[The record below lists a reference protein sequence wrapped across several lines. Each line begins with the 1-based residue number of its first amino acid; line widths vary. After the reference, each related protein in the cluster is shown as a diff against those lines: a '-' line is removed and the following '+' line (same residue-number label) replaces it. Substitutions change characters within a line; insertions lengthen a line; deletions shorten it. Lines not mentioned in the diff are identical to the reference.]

1 MGEDTAVKSIK
12 TKLILAISVIVLIS
26 CVVVSIISYTYGSKV
41 LLNKTE
47 DNLVVIS
54 EKSSQVISE
63 RINIEKE
70 VLKSVASK
78 EKIVENYV
86 TKREKMIALNNEIRK
101 YGYSKM
107 LIANID
113 GQAYSNDN
121 KEYDVSQR
129 EYFKKAMDGETII
142 SDVILIEDSLVVTYA
157 TPIWRGGGV
166 CGVLIG
172 VRDIN
177 TFINM
182 ISDITI
188 GESGYAFIVNKE
200 GQLVAD
206 KSIERVVDNVNLLE
220 ESKNSSRYN
229 EIVNKMIERQ
239 SGSGKYSFNNANNI
253 MGYAPILNTN
263 WSLGV
268 VAPVNEVLSEL
279 DKMKSTSFKTILITL
294 VITLIIVYILGAMIA
309 KPLRKLAKVLNKL
322 SRYDLSRNDEN
333 INRYFKRKDEI
344 GIISNSLSKMQ
355 DNFIELIKK
364 ISDASKEV
372 RDSSLSMTDI
382 TGQCANA
389 ANSVAVTVGEIAKSA
404 SDQAH
409 NTEVGSDAIY
419 QLGNLIE
426 DEKNVMEELN
436 DNSDKVGKLIESG
449 LIEID
454 ELINK
459 TEESGKSAKDIFGV
473 VAETNKSTQKISKAS
488 TMIAA
493 IAEQT
498 NLLAL
503 NAAIEA
509 ARAGDAGKGFAVV
522 ADEIRKLAEQS
533 THSTKEIDNIVN
545 ELINNA
551 QEAVVKIKEV
561 SNIVEEQVTSV
572 KVTETKYKDIS
583 HAINDSSRSVDK
595 LNKLG
600 EELQIK
606 KASILDVIGNLSTIA
621 EENAASTEEVAAST
635 QEQSASLQLIAT
647 TSEKLSNLANELDE
661 TTSQFKL

>member
-26 CVVVSIISYTYGSKV
+26 CVGVSIISYTYGSKV

-220 ESKNSSRYN
+220 ESKNSSKYN

-561 SNIVEEQVTSV
+561 SDIVEEQVTSV
-572 KVTETKYKDIS
+572 KVTENKYKDIS
-583 HAINDSSRSVDK
+583 HAINDSSRSVEK

>member
-26 CVVVSIISYTYGSKV
+26 CVGVSIISYTYGSKV

-142 SDVILIEDSLVVTYA
+142 SDVIVIEDSLVVTYA

-333 INRYFKRKDEI
+333 ISRYFKRRDEI

-561 SNIVEEQVTSV
+561 SDIVEEQVTSV
-572 KVTETKYKDIS
+572 KVTENKYKDIS
-583 HAINDSSRSVDK
+583 HAINDSSRSVEK

>member
-1 MGEDTAVKSIK
+1 MKSIK

-26 CVVVSIISYTYGSKV
+26 CVGVSIISYTYGSRV

-78 EKIVENYV
+78 EKIVDNYV
-86 TKREKMIALNNEIRK
+86 TKREKVISLNNEIRK
-101 YGYSKM
+101 YGYSRM
-107 LIANID
+107 LISNID

-121 KEYDVSQR
+121 KDYDISQR
-129 EYFKKAMDGETII
+129 EYFKKALDGETII
-142 SDVILIEDSLVVTYA
+142 SDVIVSEDSLIVTYA

-166 CGVLIG
+166 VGVLIG

-177 TFINM
+177 TFIDM

-188 GESGYAFIVNKE
+188 GESGYAFIVNKK

-220 ESKNSSRYN
+220 ESKNSNKYN
-229 EIVNKMIERQ
+229 KIVNNMIEGQ
-239 SGSGKYSFNNANNI
+239 SGSGKYSFDNANNI
-253 MGYAPILNTN
+253 MGYAPISNTN

-294 VITLIIVYILGAMIA
+294 LITLIIVYILGAMIA
-309 KPLRKLAKVLNKL
+309 KPLRKLAIVLNKL
-322 SRYDLSRNDEN
+322 SQYDLSKNDDS
-333 INRYFKRKDEI
+333 ISKYFKRRDEI
-344 GIISNSLSKMQ
+344 GIISNALSKMQ
-355 DNFIELIKK
+355 DNFVELIKK
-364 ISDASKEV
+364 ITDASKEV

-382 TGQCANA
+382 TGQCSNA
-389 ANSVAVTVGEIAKSA
+389 ANNVAATVGEIAKSA

-409 NTEVGSDAIY
+409 NTEVGSESIY

-436 DNSDKVGKLIESG
+436 DNSDKVDELIKSG

-473 VAETNKSTQKISKAS
+473 IADTNKSTQKISKAS

-509 ARAGDAGKGFAVV
+509 ARAGEAGKGFAVV

-551 QEAVVKIKEV
+551 QNAVVKIKEV
-561 SNIVEEQVTSV
+561 SNIVEQQVASV
-572 KVTETKYKDIS
+572 KVTESKYTDIS
-583 HAINDSSRSVDK
+583 HAINESSRSIDK
-595 LNKLG
+595 LNLLG

-606 KASILDVIGNLSTIA
+606 KSSILDVIGNLSTIA

-635 QEQSASLQLIAT
+635 QEQSASLELIAT
-647 TSEKLSNLANELDE
+647 TSERLSNLANGLDE

>member
-1 MGEDTAVKSIK
+1 MKSIK

-26 CVVVSIISYTYGSKV
+26 CVGVSIISYTYGSKV

-220 ESKNSSRYN
+220 ESKNSSKYN
-229 EIVNKMIERQ
+229 EIVNKMIEGQ

-561 SNIVEEQVTSV
+561 SDIVEEQVTSV
-572 KVTETKYKDIS
+572 KVTENKYRDIS

>member
-1 MGEDTAVKSIK
+1 MKSIK

>member
-26 CVVVSIISYTYGSKV
+26 CVGVSIISYTYGSKV

-220 ESKNSSRYN
+220 ESKNSSKYN
-229 EIVNKMIERQ
+229 EIVNKMIEGQ

-561 SNIVEEQVTSV
+561 SDIVEEQVTSV
-572 KVTETKYKDIS
+572 KVTENKYRDIS

>member
-1 MGEDTAVKSIK
+1 MKSIK
-12 TKLILAISVIVLIS
+12 TKLVLAISVIVLTS
-26 CVVVSIISYTYGSKV
+26 CVGVSLILYTNGSRV

-47 DNLVVIS
+47 DNLIIIS
-54 EKSSQVISE
+54 EKSSQVINE

-78 EKIVENYV
+78 EKIVKTYV

-107 LIANID
+107 LIANIY

-121 KEYDVSQR
+121 KEYDISQR
-129 EYFKKAMDGETII
+129 EYFKKALDGETII
-142 SDVILIEDSLVVTYA
+142 SDIIVSEDSIVVTYA
-157 TPIWRGGGV
+157 TPILRSGGV
-166 CGVLIG
+166 CGVLVG
-172 VRDIN
+172 VRDIS
-177 TFINM
+177 TFIDM

-188 GESGYAFIVNKE
+188 GESGYAFIVNKD

-206 KSIERVVDNVNLLE
+206 KSIERVVDSVNLLE
-220 ESKNSSRYN
+220 ESKNSSKYN
-229 EIVNKMIERQ
+229 KIVNNMIEGQ
-239 SGSGKYSFNNANNI
+239 SGSGKYSFSNTNNI
-253 MGYAPILNTN
+253 MGYAPIINTN

-279 DKMKSTSFKTILITL
+279 NKVKDTSFKTILITL
-294 VITLIIVYILGAMIA
+294 LITFIIGYILGAMIT
-309 KPLRKLAKVLNKL
+309 KPLRELAKVLNKL
-322 SRYDLSRNDEN
+322 SKYDLSKNDEN
-333 INRYFKRKDEI
+333 ISRYYKRRDEI

-364 ISDASKEV
+364 ITDASKEV
-372 RDSSLSMTDI
+372 RDSSLTMTDI

-409 NTEVGSDAIY
+409 NTEVGSDSIY

-436 DNSDKVGKLIESG
+436 DNSDKVDELIKSG
-449 LIEID
+449 LSEIN

-459 TEESGKSAKDIFGV
+459 TVESGKSAKDIFGV
-473 VAETNKSTQKISKAS
+473 IAETSKSTQEISKAS
-488 TMIAA
+488 TMIAT

-545 ELINNA
+545 KLIDNA
-551 QEAVVKIKEV
+551 QDAVVRIKEV
-561 SNIVEEQVTSV
+561 SNIVEQQVTSV
-572 KVTETKYKDIS
+572 KFTESKYRDIS
-583 HAINDSSRSVDK
+583 HAINDSSRSIEK

-606 KASILDVIGNLSTIA
+606 KSSILDVIGNLSTIA

-635 QEQSASLQLIAT
+635 QEQSASLQMIAT
-647 TSEKLSNLANELDE
+647 TSEKLSNLANELDDA
-661 TTSQFKL
+661 TSQFKL

>member
-1 MGEDTAVKSIK
+1 MKSIK

-26 CVVVSIISYTYGSKV
+26 CVGVSIISYTYGSRV

-78 EKIVENYV
+78 EKIVETYV

-121 KEYDVSQR
+121 KAYDISQK
-129 EYFKKAMDGETII
+129 EYFKKALQGETII
-142 SDVILIEDSLVVTYA
+142 SDVTIIEDSLVVTYA

-177 TFINM
+177 TFIDM

-188 GESGYAFIVNKE
+188 GESGFAFIVNKN

-206 KSIERVVDNVNLLE
+206 KSIERVVDSVNLLE
-220 ESKNSSRYN
+220 ESKGFSKYN
-229 EIVNKMIERQ
+229 EIVNNMIEGQ
-239 SGSGKYSFNNANNI
+239 SGSGKYSFNNVNNI

-279 DKMKSTSFKTILITL
+279 DKMKSSSFKTILTTL
-294 VITLIIVYILGAMIA
+294 VITLIIVYILGTMIA
-309 KPLRKLAKVLNKL
+309 RPLRKLAKVLNKL
-322 SRYDLSRNDEN
+322 SRYDLSKNDEN
-333 INRYFKRKDEI
+333 ISRYFKRRDEI

-355 DNFIELIKK
+355 DNFIDLIKK
-364 ISDASKEV
+364 ITDASREV

-382 TGQCANA
+382 TGQCAHA

-409 NTEVGSDAIY
+409 NTEVGSDSIY

-426 DEKNVMEELN
+426 DEKTVMEELN
-436 DNSDKVGKLIESG
+436 NNSDKVGELIKSG

-561 SNIVEEQVTSV
+561 SDIVEQQVTSV
-572 KVTETKYKDIS
+572 KVTENKYRDIS
-583 HAINDSSRSVDK
+583 LAINDSSRSVEK

-606 KASILDVIGNLSTIA
+606 KSNILDVIGNLSTIA

>member
-1 MGEDTAVKSIK
+1 MKSIK

-26 CVVVSIISYTYGSKV
+26 CVGVSIISYTYGSKV

-220 ESKNSSRYN
+220 ESKNSSKYN

-561 SNIVEEQVTSV
+561 SDIVEEQVTSV
-572 KVTETKYKDIS
+572 KVTENKYKDIS
-583 HAINDSSRSVDK
+583 HAINDSSRSVEK

>member
-1 MGEDTAVKSIK
+1 VKSIK